1 MSHQGGQYRRGV
13 AQLVEH
19 VLFAP
24 SIKIFSVY
32 TTILVMGLSLI
43 PVHAGWYS
51 LLSTESNKVELR
63 TKKPAELVTDAQNSA
78 QTKSTV
84 FTVFLVILFL
94 AELGGLGYAV
104 FRYEDY

>member
-24 SIKIFSVY
+24 SIEIFSVL

-43 PVHAGWYS
+43 PVQAGLYS
-51 LLSTESNKVELR
+51 LLITESNKVELR
-63 TKKPAELVTDAQNSA
+63 TKNPAELVTDAQNSV
-78 QTKSTV
+78 QTKNTV
-84 FTVFLVILFL
+84 FTVF
-94 AELGGLGYAV
+94 
-104 FRYEDY
+104 

>member
-1 MSHQGGQYRRGV
+1 M
-13 AQLVEH
+13 VEH

-51 LLSTESNKVELR
+51 LLSTESNKGERMSKKSVEKKLKGGFFSFSQKVPSGITLTSEE
-63 TKKPAELVTDAQNSA
+63 TKEVIELWKEDVE
-78 QTKSTV
+78 
-84 FTVFLVILFL
+84 VIKTNTEKLS
-94 AELGGLGYAV
+94 
-104 FRYEDY
+104 

>member
-24 SIKIFSVY
+24 SIEIFSVL
-32 TTILVMGLSLI
+32 TTILVIGLSLI

-51 LLSTESNKVELR
+51 LLSTEQLEAHVVNYKDEKLI
-63 TKKPAELVTDAQNSA
+63 AEAE
-78 QTKSTV
+78 K
-84 FTVFLVILFL
+84 IL
-94 AELGGLGYAV
+94 G
-104 FRYEDY
+104 

>member
-1 MSHQGGQYRRGV
+1 MSHQSGQYRRGV

-51 LLSTESNKVELR
+51 LLSTEQLEAHVEVEVESN
-63 TKKPAELVTDAQNSA
+63 
-78 QTKSTV
+78 QTTSQGQKHSK
-84 FTVFLVILFL
+84 
-94 AELGGLGYAV
+94 
-104 FRYEDY
+104 